1 MLVVWGLRFLVVM
14 VRNPSEQLLSDAI
27 KETANSQL
35 VSILMNV
42 TGSLV
47 NVVNSFI
54 AAGQFTFSASNYQN
68 WNSVGSKA
76 TDDTIRS
83 LAQLYQRKLQ
93 AAPLPLNLLDS
104 KFEDVEDVHWTYPGG
119 EYYKGEAVNN
129 KRHGYGKQ
137 HWADG
142 RHYEGNWA
150 RNKQEGYGKMVWTDG
165 ANYTGEFKADQ
176 IHGHGLYIWADGAN
190 YNGEWSN
197 GVKHGEGIYIYS
209 NGRTRKGMWKN
220 GKEWNY

>member
-1 MLVVWGLRFLVVM
+1 MSGLEIIGVVAGIVSAITAVGGAIKKARRERQAKLQAATQNLETRLITTLDNGPPRINGEYDNDVGRLGLRFLVVM

-150 RNKQEGYGKMVWTDG
+150 RNKQEGYGK
-165 ANYTGEFKADQ
+165 
-176 IHGHGLYIWADGAN
+176 
-190 YNGEWSN
+190 
-197 GVKHGEGIYIYS
+197 
-209 NGRTRKGMWKN
+209 
-220 GKEWNY
+220 